1 MKMTAFFGPNIAR
14 EGGGE
19 WGGGGGQDEPKADQ
33 KNVIS
38 CRVLGR
44 AFSHSPKLFCP
55 PLWVTLSSISSVPIY
70 TS

>member
-1 MKMTAFFGPNIAR
+1 M
-14 EGGGE
+14 
-19 WGGGGGQDEPKADQ
+19 GGGGGQDEPKADQ

-55 PLWVTLSSISSVPIY
+55 PLWVTLSRMPSVLIY
-70 TS
+70 TP